1 MKWIPRETAFF
12 ALFNKQVGEVTAAAQ
27 LFREAITNY
36 QNTDAY
42 GEQFSDLEHA
52 ADLTT
57 HEIIDKVNRTF
68 ITPIDREDIYTLA
81 HELDDVIDMIDAS
94 FGLMLLYE
102 IAEPTLAVRNF
113 AQLIFKAVQSLQQAI
128 QELEQMSESRRIL
141 DHCIEI
147 HRLENEGDR
156 ELMNALK
163 ALLHETTDAMTF
175 VKMKQIYEYLE
186 ETLDR
191 CEDVA
196 NTIEGITIKHS

>member
-12 ALFNKQVGEVTAAAQ
+12 ALFKKQVNEVIAAAQ
-27 LFREAITNY
+27 LFRDAITHY
-36 QNTDAY
+36 EGVDSY
-42 GEQFSDLEHA
+42 GERFSDLEHA

-102 IAEPTLAVRNF
+102 LSEPTPAMRNF
-113 AQLIFKAVQSLQQAI
+113 AQIILKAVQAI
-128 QELEQMSESRRIL
+128 GHAVHEFEHMSESRRIL

-156 ELMNALK
+156 ELISALK
-163 ALLHETTDAMTF
+163 TLLHDTTDAMTF

-186 ETLDR
+186 ETLDK

-196 NTIEGITIKHS
+196 NTIEGITIKNT

>member
-12 ALFNKQVGEVTAAAQ
+12 AMFNKQVEEVTATAQ
-27 LFREAITNY
+27 LFREAITHY
-36 QNTDAY
+36 EGTEAY
-42 GEQFSDLEHA
+42 GERFSDLEHA

-102 IAEPTLAVRNF
+102 IPEPTPAVRTF
-113 AQLIFKAVQSLQQAI
+113 AQIILKAVQSIEQAI
-128 QELEQMSESRRIL
+128 REFEHLSESRRIL

-156 ELMNALK
+156 EFMNSLK
-163 ALLHETTDAMTF
+163 ALLHDNADAMTF
-175 VKMKQIYEYLE
+175 LKMKQIYEYLE

-196 NTIEGITIKHS
+196 NTIEGITIKNT